1 MNAHDSSNQVLFTA
15 SAMFAAIV
23 AAVVVSTLLVMTL
36 MKGEFAS
43 AVSEIQNNPTTSQV
57 AQVSSDDAVCTGSY
71 SSEAEGDEA
80 SSPNVNQSAKVDAKH
95 VRRAPSGGI
104 VNSYNSTNNNTSNVT
119 NNVTKTKTVT
129 KNNSKSVVNNVD
141 VRDSFNINS
150 NNQVASNNTVN
161 SGNTTN
167 TAVNSNNTT
176 VDSNN
181 TVNTNVNS
189 NNTSVDSHDIDVNES
204 VIVLL

>member
-1 MNAHDSSNQVLFTA
+1 MANTMNAHDSSNQVLFTA

-80 SSPNVNQSAKVDAKH
+80 SRASLYKSKDGMNWEAFFSIPVKASNEVALDTGTNGELYALVRQEISPNHPLLLIIEDPVNKPGIFELESLPFPLQGPFIKRMNARHSWNAK
-95 VRRAPSGGI
+95 
-104 VNSYNSTNNNTSNVT
+104 
-119 NNVTKTKTVT
+119 
-129 KNNSKSVVNNVD
+129 
-141 VRDSFNINS
+141 
-150 NNQVASNNTVN
+150 
-161 SGNTTN
+161 
-167 TAVNSNNTT
+167 
-176 VDSNN
+176 
-181 TVNTNVNS
+181 
-189 NNTSVDSHDIDVNES
+189 
-204 VIVLL
+204 